1 MQFPLAIPQDQIAGI
16 EVKNVAYSTCRS
28 SNKRDLLTVKEV
40 YHLKNGDQIPNI
52 NLIYNFQRPIFITKP
67 NHRIHQD
74 KKEHEQRD
82 KLDVFYCT
90 QAELPMK
97 IQQALGNQ
105 FPNPN
110 LRLADVCK
118 NPYVYF
124 GDLHPI
130 TMIKD
135 KYKKQYPKI
144 ERSLNKLAVLDI
156 ETNVLG
162 GPEEPILCSVTM
174 GKKKIIG
181 MTAEYRSRLI
191 DDPTIAIP
199 AAFKKYL
206 GAIEIGLGDDMRIRN
221 LPQERGE
228 DFEIII
234 RETAG
239 EMLRDVIQP
248 VHDWMPDFL
257 VCWNVNFDIKKILE
271 QLKKDN
277 IYATDVFCDPKVP
290 EDYRNVYYREAK
302 TIRVTNSKTISQHP
316 ADLWHVLDCQA
327 GFYVIDAMVTFKKI
341 RVAEGNEASY
351 GLDYILK
358 KHLGTG
364 KLKFE
369 GAGNLTGLKWHQK
382 MQRDHPLEYIIY
394 NIYDTMSVELLD
406 EQTGDICSAFS
417 ILSEM
422 TPFDK
427 FNSLPRRLVDGF
439 TFYCLE
445 RGLIVGTAGTY
456 VENDIDARI
465 ISMKDWIV
473 TLPAHLVENNGVHC
487 IEEWSMLQT
496 MFRNQV
502 GDDDIAQAYPT
513 GGVITNASK
522 ETTAIEVLE
531 IEGVSEEHRR
541 QCGINFTGG
550 YTNTLEVAEQ
560 FFKIP
565 NVFELERALL
575 ADIEDGTYEEI
586 IAA

>member
-1 MQFPLAIPQDQIAGI
+1 MQFTLPIPKDQIAGI

-28 SNKRDLLTVKEV
+28 SARKDLLTVKEI
-40 YHLKNGDQIPNI
+40 YHLKNGDKIPNI
-52 NLIYNFQRPIFITKP
+52 NLIYDFQRPIFITKP
-67 NHRIHQD
+67 NHRIHKD
-74 KKEHEQRD
+74 KREYEERD
-82 KLDVFYCT
+82 KLDVFYST

-135 KYKKQYPKI
+135 KYKKQYPEI
-144 ERSLNKLAVLDI
+144 DRTLNKVAVLDI

-162 GPEEPILCSVTM
+162 GPEIPILCSVTM
-174 GKKKIIG
+174 GERKIIG
-181 MTAEYRSRLI
+181 MTTEYRNRLLE
-191 DDPTIAIP
+191 DPEICIP
-199 AAFKKYL
+199 AAFKQYL
-206 GAIEIGLGDDMRIRN
+206 GAVEIDGKIRN
-221 LPQERGE
+221 LPAERGE
-228 DFEIII
+228 KFDIII
-234 RETAG
+234 RDTAG

-248 VHDWMPDFL
+248 VHSWMPDFL

-290 EDYRNVYYREAK
+290 IDYRNVYYREAK
-302 TIRVTNSKTISQHP
+302 TIRVTNSKSISQHP

-364 KLKFE
+364 KLKFT
-369 GAGNLTGLKWHQK
+369 GADGLTGLKWHQK

-406 EQTGDICSAFS
+406 EKTGDICSAFS
-417 ILSEM
+417 ILAEM

-445 RGLIVGTAGTY
+445 KGLIAGTAGTY
-456 VENDIDARI
+456 VENDIDDRI

-473 TLPAHLVENNGVHC
+473 TLPAHMVEENGVKC
-487 IEEWSMLQT
+487 IEEWPELRT

-522 ETTAIEVLE
+522 ATTALEVLE
-531 IEGVSEEHRR
+531 IEGVSEDYRR
-541 QCGINFTGG
+541 QSGINMTGG
-550 YTNTLEVAEQ
+550 YTNTLEIAEH
-560 FFKIP
+560 FFKMP
-565 NVFELERALL
+565 DLFTLERALL
-575 ADIEDGTYEEI
+575 ADIENGDFDEWVNM
-586 IAA
+586 

>member
-1 MQFPLAIPQDQIAGI
+1 MQFNLPIPADQIIGV
-16 EVKNVAYSTCRS
+16 EVKNVSYSTCRS
-28 SNKRDLLTVKEV
+28 SSKKDLLTVKEI
-40 YHLKNGDQIPNI
+40 YHLKNGDQVPNI
-52 NLIYNFQRPIFITKP
+52 NLIYDFKRPIFITKP
-67 NHRIHQD
+67 NHRIHND

-82 KLDVFYCT
+82 KLDVYYCT

-97 IQQALGNQ
+97 IQQYLGNQ

-135 KYKKQYPKI
+135 KYKKQYP
-144 ERSLNKLAVLDI
+144 ELPRSLNKLAVLDI

-162 GPEEPILCSVTM
+162 GPEEPILCSITM
-174 GKKKIIG
+174 GKRKIIG
-181 MTAEYRSRLI
+181 ITKAYRDRLI
-191 DDPTIAIP
+191 EDPEICIP

-206 GAIEIGLGDDMRIRN
+206 SDIQIDGKPRN
-221 LPQERGE
+221 LVEERGG
-228 DFEIII
+228 DFEILV
-234 RETAG
+234 RDTAG
-239 EMLRDVIQP
+239 QMLADVIRP

-271 QLKKDN
+271 QFKKEN
-277 IYATDVFCDPKVP
+277 IYPEDVFCDPKIP
-290 EDYRNVYYREAK
+290 FDYRNVYYREAK
-302 TIRVTNSKTISQHP
+302 TIRVTNSKSISQHP

-351 GLDYILK
+351 GLDYILN

-364 KLKFE
+364 KLKFD
-369 GAGNLTGLKWHQK
+369 GADGLTGLKWHQK

-394 NIYDTMSVELLD
+394 NIYDTISVELLD
-406 EQTGDICSAFS
+406 EKTGDICSAFS
-417 ILSEM
+417 ILAELS
-422 TPFDK
+422 PFDK
-427 FNSLPRRLVDGF
+427 FNSLPRRLVDSF

-445 RGLIVGTAGTY
+445 KGLIAGTAGTY
-456 VENDIDARI
+456 VENDIDSRI

-473 TLPAHLVENNGVHC
+473 TLPAHMVEENGINC
-487 IEEWSMLQT
+487 ISEWTELKT

-522 ETTAIEVLE
+522 ETTALEVLE

-541 QCGINFTGG
+541 QCGINMTGG
-550 YTNTLEVAEQ
+550 YTNTLEIAEQ
-560 FFKIP
+560 FFKLP
-565 NVFELERALL
+565 NVFELERHLEADIASGAFDELL
-575 ADIEDGTYEEI
+575 AT
-586 IAA
+586 A